1 MKNTDMLKEKKEEH
15 RHVSDKKD
23 NILDAMELINMC
35 NSFSELID
43 RLCIENVRLWHI
55 LDDTDLLQKELEKP
69 GISESARTALLEKVA
84 KKTSDTV
91 EVTKRRSKL
100 KKAIDEIFILNV
112 KALMEGIDVNV
123 CNEIKSYGRSDS
135 KSPTE

>member
-1 MKNTDMLKEKKEEH
+1 MKNNDVSKDKKVEH
-15 RHVSDKKD
+15 QYVSDKE
-23 NILDAMELINMC
+23 NGMSDAMELINMC

-55 LDDTDLLQKELEKP
+55 LDDAALLQKELEKP
-69 GISESARTALLEKVA
+69 AISESARTALLEKIA

-112 KALMEGIDVNV
+112 KALMEGRDVNV
-123 CNEIKSYGRSDS
+123 CNEIRNHGRTDI
-135 KSPTE
+135 

>member
-1 MKNTDMLKEKKEEH
+1 MEKGARHMKNNDMLKEKKEE
-15 RHVSDKKD
+15 RQRVS
-23 NILDAMELINMC
+23 EY

-43 RLCIENVRLWHI
+43 RLCTENVRLWQI
-55 LDDTDLLQKELEKP
+55 WDDIPFLQKESEKP
-69 GISESARTALLEKVA
+69 GISESARTALLEKIA
-84 KKTSDTV
+84 KKMFETFQV
-91 EVTKRRSKL
+91 GKRRSEF

-112 KALMEGIDVNV
+112 KALMEGRDVNV